1 MQVLGLEPVIVTI
14 AICVIGVLY
23 RIFTGMA
30 GKNWKEF
37 NPTLALTTF
46 MLGIVTSIGL
56 VAPVIDALP
65 DNMDE
70 TLQLAAV
77 VGQIG
82 LVMGIDAA
90 VRKGQKTAQ
99 TIKDKITKDLEE
111 SEPEPIDDPD
121 DLPPG
126 KSTVEPMR
134 DLPNNATYVR
144 SVV

>member
-1 MQVLGLEPVIVTI
+1 LEILGFDPVIVTI
-14 AICVIGVLY
+14 AICVIGVSY
-23 RIFTGMA
+23 RILTGMA
-30 GKNWKEF
+30 GKSWREF

-65 DNMDE
+65 ADMDT

-99 TIKDKITKDLEE
+99 KIKEKISQDLSEA
-111 SEPEPIDDPD
+111 EPEPIDDEN

-126 KSTVEPMR
+126 KNTTENL
-134 DLPNNATYVR
+134 D
-144 SVV
+144 

>member
-1 MQVLGLEPVIVTI
+1 MQILGFEPVIITI
-14 AICVIGVLY
+14 AVCVIGVSY
-23 RIFTGMA
+23 RIVTGMI
-30 GKNWKEF
+30 GKSWREF
-37 NPTLALTTF
+37 NPTLAMTTF

-65 DNMDE
+65 NDMDT

-82 LVMGIDAA
+82 LVMGMDAA

-99 TIKDKITKDLEE
+99 ALKEKRSKNIVE
-111 SEPEPIDDPD
+111 SELTPIDDPS

-126 KSTVEPMR
+126 KGTDTTEKSK
-134 DLPNNATYVR
+134 L
-144 SVV
+144 